1 MTQEEFLKRF
11 KDFPMTCKG
20 CEKYSEECDTM
31 DMCIFIR
38 NKIVKCVAKDEDY
51 EIHRKE
57 NNTWQMK
64 KKQKKSQLSLP
75 EK

>member
-1 MTQEEFLKRF
+1 MITKEEFLKRF

-38 NKIVKCVAKDEDY
+38 NKIISY
-51 EIHRKE
+51 EH
-57 NNTWQMK
+57 NTTK
-64 KKQKKSQLSLP
+64 TD
-75 EK
+75 